1 MKNLIKM
8 FLLVLVLPS
17 LLAACNVSKEE
28 SSEESKNGKLNVYTT
43 IYPLQYLTERVGG
56 DHINVENIIPAGADT
71 HSFEPSSKAMVKI
84 AQGDAFIYSGTGIDG
99 FSEAVKKSLEKEDVQ
114 IVNAAEGV
122 NLIQSTEVDSHEDHA
137 DKTDEHEGE
146 EGEHDENLDVD
157 PHVWLDP
164 NRAIKLAENI
174 KNSLVQLKPDAKED
188 FENNFSALKQDLKN
202 LDQEFKDMVN
212 KAPKKTFI
220 VSHSAYGYWEDVY
233 GLKQIGISGLSPTD
247 EPSQKQ
253 LKEIIET
260 AQKNQVSYIL
270 FEPNVS
276 NKVAEVVK
284 KEVGADTLTLHNLES
299 LTEDDVKN
307 GENYLSIMRK
317 NIASLQKALQ

>member
-28 SSEESKNGKLNVYTT
+28 SSGESKNGKLNVYTT

-56 DHINVENIIPAGADT
+56 DHVNVENIIPAGTDT
-71 HSFEPSSKAMVKI
+71 HSFEPSSKAIVKL

-122 NLIQSTEVDSHEDHA
+122 NLIQSTEVDSHEEHA
-137 DKTDEHEGE
+137 GETDEHK
-146 EGEHDENLDVD
+146 GEHDENLDVD

-188 FENNFSALKQDLKN
+188 FENNFTALKQDLEN

-212 KAPKKTFI
+212 TVPNKTFI

-253 LKEIIET
+253 LKEIIEI
-260 AQKNQVSYIL
+260 AQENQVSYIF
-270 FEPNVS
+270 FEPNLS

-317 NIASLQKALQ
+317 NISSLQKALQ